1 VPRPLGECGTDGAD
15 LAELQPFWI
24 RLPIDQIM
32 TRGALTRLDF
42 KSGFYIGSDHLPVE
56 AEIAVKPE

>member
-1 VPRPLGECGTDGAD
+1 
-15 LAELQPFWI
+15 
-24 RLPIDQIM
+24 M